1 MKYKPSEKSPQI
13 TKLLEET
20 TGRSTAISE
29 ERCANPPFGCGEK
42 ISGFRD
48 SLSKKEYT
56 ISSLCQKCQD
66 KVFGV

>member
-1 MKYKPSEKSPQI
+1 MKYEPSEKSPQI

-29 ERCANPPFGCGEK
+29 QRCANPPFGCGKK
-42 ISGFRD
+42 ILEFKDR
-48 SLSKKEYT
+48 LSEKEYT
-56 ISSLCQKCQD
+56 ISSLCQECQD